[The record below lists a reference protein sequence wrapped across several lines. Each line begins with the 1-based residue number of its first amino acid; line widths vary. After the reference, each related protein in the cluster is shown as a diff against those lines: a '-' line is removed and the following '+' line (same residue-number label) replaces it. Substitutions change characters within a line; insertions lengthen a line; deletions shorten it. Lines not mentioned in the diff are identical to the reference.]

1 MRLKSINAEN
11 ILPVKRFQVDDL
23 ADLVVIAGPNGV
35 GKTRLITGLLQFFH
49 NFKGS
54 NPSFVIEATNANEE
68 EVFGAKSIDTSNSN
82 EAQKLKGLL
91 QKNRRRRNLTSS
103 IVYFESNRSIQK
115 VSPLSFQFDFPDP
128 WDEELGWNMSFGGL
142 SGRWQDTQHAIF
154 KKIQSQK
161 SLIAARA
168 IQLKSEGKDSMN
180 LDFSDP
186 LTPFREA
193 FSQLLG
199 PKSLAAVDIQKQTLM
214 YEYNGE
220 KRPVAT
226 LSSGE
231 KEVLNIAFDFIL
243 RKPSDCIVFFDEP
256 ELHLHPE
263 LLIKLISTLKSV
275 GNNNQFILISHSPD
289 VISSSLDDSVIFLTP
304 PDEAG
309 TNQGVVVTPQDENT
323 EALSRLGQSVGVVS
337 LGKKIV
343 LIEGKSSS
351 LDKQT
356 YTHILKNRFSD
367 LVLLPSGGKG
377 NLQTFETILEQVLDK
392 AIWGVQF
399 YMLADRDAVPSHRPS
414 TELENDSS
422 GRFRTLSKYHLE
434 NYFLDAETLSSCFT
448 QMEDEGSWLRDPTQV
463 ELVLRE
469 IARDQLGYAASLIT
483 SKYVRDVAGNVDIMI
498 KGAHNFTKDE
508 FAEQVGQKVSE
519 ESLRISSALNS
530 GELKNY
536 GEDIYNH
543 LEKLIAKEGDEW
555 KSSIP
560 GKAIFSKFC
569 ARANIPQ
576 GRLKTLYI
584 KNSKESS
591 IDPFNE
597 IYEIFQTFSE
607 TGNV

>member
-1 MRLKSINAEN
+1 MRIKAINAEK
-11 ILPVKRFQVDDL
+11 ILPVKKFQVEDL

-35 GKTRLITGLLQFFH
+35 GKTRLVTGLLQFFQ
-49 NFKGS
+49 NCNGN
-54 NPSFVIEATNANEE
+54 NPSFIIEATCPNEE
-68 EVFGAKSIDTSNSN
+68 EAFGAKSIDTSNRN
-82 EAQKLKGLL
+82 DAQKLKGLL
-91 QKNRRRRNLTSS
+91 QKNRRRRNLSSS

-115 VSPLSFQFDFPDP
+115 VNPLSFQFDFPDP

-142 SGRWQDTQHAIF
+142 ASRWQDTQHAIF

-161 SLIAARA
+161 SHIAARA
-168 IQLKSEGKDSMN
+168 IQLKSDGHDSMN

-199 PKSLAAVDIQKQTLM
+199 PKVLAAADIQKQTLM
-214 YEYNGE
+214 YEYEGQ
-220 KRPVAT
+220 KRPINT

-289 VISSSLDDSVIFLTP
+289 VISSSLEDSVIFLTP
-304 PDEAG
+304 PDEDAS
-309 TNQGVVVTPQDENT
+309 NQGVVVTPQDENT

-356 YTHILKNRFSD
+356 YTHILKNKFSN

-377 NLQTFETILEQVLDK
+377 NLQTFELVLEQVLDK
-392 AIWGVQF
+392 AIWGVDF
-399 YMLADRDAVPSHRPS
+399 YMLADRDAVPAHRLS
-414 TELENDSS
+414 EQLQGDSG
-422 GRFRTLSKYHLE
+422 GRFKALSKYHLE
-434 NYFLDAETLSSCFT
+434 NYFLDSQTLALCFS
-448 QMEDEGSWLRDPTQV
+448 QMEEDDSWLRSPEKID
-463 ELVLRE
+463 EALRE
-469 IARDQLGYAASLIT
+469 IAKEHIGYATSLIT
-483 SKYVRDVAGNVDIMI
+483 SKHVRDSAGNVDVML
-498 KGAHNFTKDE
+498 KGAHSLSLEDFVCQIENKATE
-508 FAEQVGQKVSE
+508 EANRVSE
-519 ESLRISSALNS
+519 ALNTDTVKQLATETYS
-530 GELKNY
+530 S
-536 GEDIYNH
+536 
-543 LEKLIAKEGDEW
+543 LEQLINQGNDEW
-555 KSSIP
+555 KSAVP
-560 GKAIFSKFC
+560 GKVIFSKF
-569 ARANIPQ
+569 AAKANIPQ

-584 KNSKESS
+584 RHAKDAEV
-591 IDPFNE
+591 DPFSE
-597 IYEIFQTFSE
+597 IYQVFQEFSE
-607 TGNV
+607 S

>member
-1 MRLKSINAEN
+1 MRIKAINAEN
-11 ILPVKRFQVDDL
+11 ILPVKKFQVNNL

-35 GKTRLITGLLQFFH
+35 GKTRLVTGLLQFFQ
-49 NFKGS
+49 NCNGT
-54 NPSFVIEATNANEE
+54 NPSFIIEATCPNEE
-68 EVFGAKSIDTSNSN
+68 LAFGAKSIDTSNRID
-82 EAQKLKGLL
+82 AQKLKGLL

-115 VSPLSFQFDFPDP
+115 VNPLSFQFEFPDP

-142 SGRWQDTQHAIF
+142 ATRWQDTQHAIF

-161 SLIAARA
+161 SHIAARA
-168 IQLKSEGKDSMN
+168 IQLKHDGHDSMN

-199 PKSLAAVDIQKQTLM
+199 PKVLAAADIQKQALM
-214 YEYNGE
+214 YEHEGQ
-220 KRPVAT
+220 KRAIDT

-289 VISSSLDDSVIFLTP
+289 VISSSLEDSVIFLTP
-304 PDEAG
+304 PDEASS
-309 TNQGVVVTPQDENT
+309 NQGVLVTPQDENT

-356 YTHILKNRFSD
+356 YTHILKNRFSN

-377 NLQTFETILEQVLDK
+377 NLQTFEVILQQVLDK
-392 AIWGVQF
+392 AIWGVNF
-399 YMLADRDAVPSHRPS
+399 YMLADRDAVPANTPS
-414 TELENDSS
+414 EQLQDDSS
-422 GRFRTLSKYHLE
+422 GRFRALSKYHLE
-434 NYFLDAETLSSCFT
+434 NYFLDSETLALCFS
-448 QMEDEGSWLRDPTQV
+448 QMEDESSWLRSPQQIDKA
-463 ELVLRE
+463 LRE
-469 IARDQLGYAASLIT
+469 IALEHIGYAASLIT
-483 SKYVRDVAGNVDIMI
+483 SKHVRDSAGNVDIML
-498 KGAHNFTKDE
+498 KGAHKLSSENFVNEVGGKA
-508 FAEQVGQKVSE
+508 AEE
-519 ESLRISSALNS
+519 IDRIISALDVNNIRKMA
-530 GELKNY
+530 GETYAN
-536 GEDIYNH
+536 
-543 LEKLIAKEGDEW
+543 LEQLVMQGGDDW
-555 KSSIP
+555 KSAVP
-560 GKAIFSKFC
+560 GKLIFSKFA
-569 ARANIPQ
+569 ARSKIPQ

-584 KNSKESS
+584 KHAQDAPV
-591 IDPFNE
+591 DPFSE
-597 IYEIFQTFSE
+597 IYQIFQSFSDSRA
-607 TGNV
+607 